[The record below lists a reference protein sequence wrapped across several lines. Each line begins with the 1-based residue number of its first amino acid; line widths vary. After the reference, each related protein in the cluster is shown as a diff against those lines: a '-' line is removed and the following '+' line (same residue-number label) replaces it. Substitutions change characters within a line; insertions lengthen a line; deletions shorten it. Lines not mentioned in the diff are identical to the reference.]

1 LCDNNSISGKNCLT
15 EIRSGKYLIIHFSEK
30 RGKNQMIIKNGK
42 VFQKDGSYKVT
53 DLYVENGRIVA
64 SADID
69 GANAKQK
76 FWYLTLPL
84 LKPTT
89 IYVITISVYAGLSM
103 FLESFMLWNG
113 NSSPKNIG
121 LTIVGYL
128 YKRGIEKNDM
138 GYACAVGM
146 VLLVIALAIN
156 VVQLVATGTFK
167 KEEK

>member
-1 LCDNNSISGKNCLT
+1 M
-15 EIRSGKYLIIHFSEK
+15 
-30 RGKNQMIIKNGK
+30 NQQTST
-42 VFQKDGSYKVT
+42 VPTQ
-53 DLYVENGRIVA
+53 
-64 SADID
+64 
-69 GANAKQK
+69 KQK
-76 FWYLTLPL
+76 FWYVTLPL

-156 VVQLVATGTFK
+156 VVQLVATRNIQEGGKVIWQKQQLSQKTMESNHKVASVLSTGLFAILCVLIAFPLLAGFLRFLPGRP
-167 KEEK
+167 

>member
-1 LCDNNSISGKNCLT
+1 
-15 EIRSGKYLIIHFSEK
+15 
-30 RGKNQMIIKNGK
+30 M
-42 VFQKDGSYKVT
+42 
-53 DLYVENGRIVA
+53 
-64 SADID
+64 
-69 GANAKQK
+69 
-76 FWYLTLPL
+76 TLPL

-156 VVQLVATGTFK
+156 VVQLVATGTLRRRKSDMAKTAAQPKTMESNHKVASVIIHRAFRYPLCADRISASSRFLRFLPGRP
-167 KEEK
+167 